1 VQGYLALGARQRLRG
16 RAFTDPER
24 TLADVAVMDR
34 MLTRLRSQARS
45 WAGGPGSVEVLE
57 HPAAGLRHWLVVPST
72 SALLAARQ
80 VTAVGFFGDLRP
92 GVDHGPVYQL
102 EADIVGR
109 LPRYATAG
117 LLGYYDAELDRGV
130 HGNLVLFG
138 TPEMPPGWHGDV
150 VHARAVALAPHHY
163 RCIRL
168 HRGLIRSPFAGTGGI
183 AVQRTRYFDFAGECS
198 WRGLRVMG

>member
-1 VQGYLALGARQRLRG
+1 VRGYKALRARQRVPG

-34 MLTRLRSQARS
+34 MLTRLRGQAPS

-57 HPAAGLRHWLVVPST
+57 YPVAGLRHWLVVPGT
-72 SALLAARQ
+72 CALLAAHQ

-92 GVDHGPVYQL
+92 GVDHGPIYQL
-102 EADIVGR
+102 ETDIVGR
-109 LPRYATAG
+109 LPRYAAAG
-117 LLGYYDAELDRGV
+117 LLAYYDAELECGV

-138 TPEMPPGWHGDV
+138 APEVPPGWHRDV

-163 RCIRL
+163 RCVRL
-168 HRGLIRSPFAGTGGI
+168 HRGLIHGAFVGASGI
-183 AVQRTRYFDFAGECS
+183 AVQRTRYFDFDAEPA
-198 WRGLRVMG
+198 WRGLRVMV